1 MELNSDLLNLVNV
14 LKSEKTVCLLAPS
27 FPVDFEF
34 PEILKKLKQIWFE
47 KVVELTYAAKIINL
61 NYHKLFEENP
71 DRQFICTNCPTIVK
85 LIENKYPQ
93 HKDKLIDI
101 ASPMVIMARFAK
113 SEFGEEYKTIFVGP
127 CLAKKMEA
135 KESWTV
141 DFAIT
146 FKELQEIFDYYQE
159 NKLPYKEFN
168 FDVTESGDIDFDKFY
183 NDYTK
188 VYPLSGGVAQTM
200 HTKDIL
206 KEDQIL
212 IVDGILWMEEAMK
225 KFESDTNIKFL
236 DALSCIWWCIW
247 WPGVISKDSVEVKE
261 KKVREY
267 KEYCKK
273 DKIWKKLWKF
283 EFSEWLEIRYKT
295 KETG

>member
-1 MELNSDLLNLVNV
+1 MELNSDLLNLVKV
-14 LKSEKTVCLLAPS
+14 LQSEKTVCLLAPS

-34 PEILKKLKQIWFE
+34 PEVLKNLKQIWFE

-71 DRQFICTNCPTIVK
+71 DKQFICTNCPTIVK

-93 HKDKLIDI
+93 HKDKLINI
-101 ASPMVIMARFAK
+101 ASPMVIMSRFVK
-113 SEFGEEYKTIFVGP
+113 KEFGEEYKTIFVGP
-127 CLAKKMEA
+127 CLAKKLEA
-135 KESWTV
+135 KESWAV

-146 FKELQEIFDYYQE
+146 FKELQEIFDYYEE
-159 NKLPYKEFN
+159 NNLPYKEFN
-168 FDVTESGDIDFDKFY
+168 FEVTESGDIDFDKFY

-188 VYPLSGGVAQTM
+188 VYPLSGAVAQTM

-212 IVDGILWMEEAMK
+212 IVDGILGMEDAMK
-225 KFESDTNIKFL
+225 RFESDTNIKFL

-247 WPGVISKDSVEVKE
+247 WPGIISKDNVEMKE

-273 DKIWKKLWKF
+273 DKIWNKLWKF
-283 EFSEWLEIRYKT
+283 EFSEWLNVKRL
-295 KETG
+295 